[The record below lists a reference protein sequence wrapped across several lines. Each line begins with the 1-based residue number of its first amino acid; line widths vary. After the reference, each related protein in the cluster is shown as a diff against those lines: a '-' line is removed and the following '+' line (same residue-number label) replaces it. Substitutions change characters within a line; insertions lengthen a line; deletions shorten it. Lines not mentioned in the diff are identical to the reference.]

1 MEQKTNG
8 NDATNNGHGIF
19 LQFNYPNTT
28 KHRIYNLMK
37 IQTKGAWVHVTL
49 AMQKASLS
57 IVSLNQQLIR
67 KVPFSQI

>member
-1 MEQKTNG
+1 MQQTMAMAYSCNL
-8 NDATNNGHGIF
+8 TIQT
-19 LQFNYPNTT
+19 LQNIEYT
-28 KHRIYNLMK
+28 NLMK
-37 IQTKGAWVHVTL
+37 IQTKEAWLHVTL